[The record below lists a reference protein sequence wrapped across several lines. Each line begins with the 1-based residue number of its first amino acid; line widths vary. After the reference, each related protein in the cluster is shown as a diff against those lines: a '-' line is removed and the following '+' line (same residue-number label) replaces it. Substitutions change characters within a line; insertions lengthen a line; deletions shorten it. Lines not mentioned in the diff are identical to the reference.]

1 MLKEAIDRILKLAPP
16 NISVINDST
25 YSDKALTR
33 IDNEARA
40 AAISMNTLSSLV
52 DYIKGIAEFKNIV
65 YIVQVVSPTEVRLI
79 SSLDSDRKRETLVEV
94 NAEIPA
100 FSFGRFIENEEFIIN
115 VQSKFLDSD
124 SEKND
129 KPIILQFSGNVKA
142 GTVAEYGDSGVG
154 QKATIKK
161 GVASMQEVEVPSPC
175 YLMPYR
181 TFTEVGQPMSS
192 FIFRVKDD
200 KNFGVEFALFE
211 ADGGAWKNEAKTN
224 IKNFLCEQLKDV
236 ENVMV
241 IS

>member
-175 YLMPYR
+175 YLMPFR
-181 TFTEVGQPMSS
+181 TFTEVAQPMSS
-192 FIFRVKDD
+192 FIFRVRDD
-200 KNFGVEFALFE
+200 KTYGVTFALFE
-211 ADGGAWKNEAKTN
+211 ADGGAWKNEAKAN
-224 IKNFLCEQLKDV
+224 IKAYLNEQLKGN
-236 ENVMV
+236 ENVLV

>member
-1 MLKEAIDRILKLAPP
+1 MIKAAIEKILSLAPP
-16 NISVINDST
+16 NISEINGST
-25 YSDKALTR
+25 YSDKSLHR
-33 IDNEARA
+33 IDVEERA
-40 AAISMNTLSSLV
+40 AAISMNTLTSLV
-52 DYIKGIAEFKNIV
+52 DYIKGVNEFKDIL
-65 YIVQVVSPTEVRLI
+65 YIIQVVSPTEVRLI
-79 SSLDSDRKRETLVEV
+79 STLDEDRKRETLVEV
-94 NAEIPA
+94 TAEIPE
-100 FSFGRFIENEEFIIN
+100 FRFGRFIENEEFIIN

-129 KPIILQFSGNVKA
+129 KPIILQFAGNVKA

-211 ADGGAWKNEAKTN
+211 ADGGAWKNEAKAN
-224 IKNFLCEQLKDV
+224 IKNFLCEQLKGI